1 MFQDIASAWESELDP
16 ADTDTYMSPK
26 EGSDS
31 PHLIDLTLSREV
43 TAFDL
48 AIHAGV
54 WIEGRVHREVHSEMC
69 YEYILCVK
77 HFKSC
82 L

>member
-1 MFQDIASAWESELDP
+1 MISRNHARVDMSQDLASDWESELDP
-16 ADTDTYMSPK
+16 AETDTYMSPK

-31 PHLIDLTLSREV
+31 LHLIDLTLSREV

-54 WIEGRVHREVHSEMC
+54 CGLREMFMKQ
-69 YEYILCVK
+69 YAT
-77 HFKSC
+77 
-82 L
+82 